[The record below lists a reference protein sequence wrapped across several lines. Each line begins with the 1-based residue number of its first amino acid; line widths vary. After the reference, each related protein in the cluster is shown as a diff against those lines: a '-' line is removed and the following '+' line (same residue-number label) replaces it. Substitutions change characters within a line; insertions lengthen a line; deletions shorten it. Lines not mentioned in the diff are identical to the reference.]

1 MLWFPFPPFW
11 SFSTQDQHFNTETY
25 ITWHSGYY
33 SSLSPFLESLPRSKI
48 FLWFVN
54 LPSFIIKS
62 IPQHTPTLYT
72 CTLPV
77 LLLTEK
83 FEHMVIKAMMNFV
96 CMEVTCVSYRL
107 YYLFFLS
114 ISLLNC
120 CNMFHN
126 ISVESIILRF
136 TGSKSHTLLHILYY

>member
-1 MLWFPFPPFW
+1 MLWFPFPPLW
-11 SFSTQDQHFNTETY
+11 SFSTQDQHFNTETS

-33 SSLSPFLESLPRSKI
+33 SLSPFLQSLPRSKT

-54 LPSFIIKS
+54 LLSFIIKS

-96 CMEVTCVSYRL
+96 CTEVTCVSYRL
-107 YYLFFLS
+107 YYLVFHS

-126 ISVESIILRF
+126 ISAESIILRF